1 MAHRFIWLAAACVYA
16 LATTGA
22 LAADQTHRYITPTI
36 NFIDDDEQRRID
48 DQFGGVRIGYGQSV
62 APQLDLEVAAFM
74 GNWEGFDETDQYGV
88 EVDLHMLFNEDRD
101 AAFLPYFLVGTGYM
115 NTLPDLAPDDS
126 GIIGSLGLGADFRL
140 KQGASFRAD
149 VRLRQDFSGSSKDDV
164 LVNLGFR
171 MGLGKT
177 AAPRA
182 ADSDGDG
189 VGDDVD
195 RCPNTPAGIAVDSFG
210 CELDGDRDGVVDR
223 LDQCPDTAR
232 GASVDARGCEVVR
245 DADGDGV
252 PDRRDRCPDSPA
264 GARVDANGCQFDTDA
279 DGVVDRLDRCPDT
292 PAGTRVDSRGCPLQQ
307 EIRLEGV
314 YFETN
319 SAQLRADAVQ
329 RLDQAVQTL
338 RLNKDLEIEVAGYT
352 DSSGAASYNQQLSQ
366 RRAEAV
372 RDYLASHGVDAGRL
386 SARGYGESDPVA
398 SNTSREGRAQNRR
411 VVLRV
416 LNEDM

>member
-1 MAHRFIWLAAACVYA
+1 MEHRLILLAAACILG
-16 LATTGA
+16 LATTSTMA
-22 LAADQTHRYITPTI
+22 SEHKHRYFAPML
-36 NFIDDDEQRRID
+36 NFMDDDEQRRVD
-48 DQFGGVRIGYGQSV
+48 DQFGGAKIGFGQSV
-62 APQLDLEVAAFM
+62 RSQVDLEVNAFM
-74 GNWEGFDETDQYGV
+74 GNWEGFDDTEQYGV
-88 EVDLHMLFNEDRD
+88 EVDLHLLFNEDRD
-101 AAFLPYFLVGTGYM
+101 AAFLPYFIVGTGFM
-115 NTLPDLAPDDS
+115 NTVSTLQPDDS
-126 GIIGSLGLGADFRL
+126 GVIGALGIGADIRL
-140 KQGASFRAD
+140 KPGVSFRAD
-149 VRLRQDFSGSSKDDV
+149 LRTRQDFAGSTRDDV

-171 MGLGKT
+171 IGMGKT

-195 RCPNTPAGIAVDSFG
+195 RCPNTPAGAPVDSFG
-210 CELDGDRDGVVDR
+210 CEFDGDRDGVVDR
-223 LDQCPDTAR
+223 LDRCPDTAR

-245 DADGDGV
+245 DGDGDGV
-252 PDRRDRCPDSPA
+252 PDGRDRCPDSPA

-314 YFETN
+314 FFETN
-319 SAQLRADAVQ
+319 SDKLRADAVQ

-338 RLNKDLEIEVAGYT
+338 RLNEDLEIEVAGYT

-372 RDYLASHGVDAGRL
+372 RSYLVANGIAAGRL
-386 SARGYGESDPVA
+386 SARGYGEADPVA
-398 SNTSREGRAQNRR
+398 DNTTPAGRARNRR
-411 VVLRV
+411 VMLRV
-416 LNEDM
+416 LNDDM